1 MSGLLEGPVYTRPR
15 AWRGL
20 EVPDVLLSGH
30 HGAIAR
36 WQRDEALRRTA
47 ANRPD
52 LIRRLAVG
60 DNLDKRDRQV
70 IAEAGFPVDGESG
83 ESMAL

>member
-15 AWRGL
+15 SWRGL

-30 HGAIAR
+30 HKAIAR

-52 LIRRLAVG
+52 LIRRLAAAG
-60 DNLDKRDRQV
+60 DGLDKRDRQV
-70 IAEAGFPVDGESG
+70 IAEAGFPVDGES
-83 ESMAL
+83 MAH

>member
-30 HGAIAR
+30 HRGIAR

-52 LIRRLAVG
+52 LIRRLAAERDG
-60 DNLDKRDRQV
+60 LDKQDRQV
-70 IAEAGFPVDGESG
+70 LAEAGFPVDGES
-83 ESMAL
+83 MAH